1 MKNINLND
9 EDMNTL
15 KSMSLLNNDADKYML
30 LLNKKYGFS
39 LTKEE
44 LSFELRVST
53 QTVDRR
59 IKENMNIPAYQRT
72 GGGKKASY
80 LFPISNVAK
89 HLCTT
94 IIVND

>member
-1 MKNINLND
+1 MNNINLND
-9 EDMNTL
+9 EDMKTL
-15 KSMSLLNNDADKYML
+15 KSMSLLNNDVDKYML
-30 LLNKKYGFS
+30 LLNKKYGYS

-44 LSFELRVST
+44 VAFVLRVST

-80 LFPISNVAK
+80 SFPISNVAK

>member
-1 MKNINLND
+1 MKNINLTN
-9 EDMNTL
+9 EDVDTL
-15 KSMSLLNNDADKYML
+15 KGMSFIKNDADKYML
-30 LLNKKYGFS
+30 LLNKKYGYS

-44 LSFELRVST
+44 LAVVLRVST

-89 HLCTT
+89 HLCRT